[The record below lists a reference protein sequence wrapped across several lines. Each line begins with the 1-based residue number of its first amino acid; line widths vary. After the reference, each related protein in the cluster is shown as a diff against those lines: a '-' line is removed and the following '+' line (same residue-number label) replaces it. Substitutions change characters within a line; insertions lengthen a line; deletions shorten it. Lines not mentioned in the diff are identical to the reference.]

1 MDQDSA
7 NIHLTQ
13 DLFQL
18 FKRLPHLRLN
28 VQPIKGLTNSE
39 HELLVV
45 LRFNTIGEKTM
56 LSASEITGLL
66 HITSSGGTH
75 LFNPL
80 EKAGFITRMQ
90 DPRDRRITLIGLT
103 EKGIE
108 TTNALLTDIH
118 EQFSG
123 LIDYLGEDDSKTFI
137 RLVTMVFDYFAS
149 QPTAQNESG
158 IGRYATQAYS

>member
-1 MDQDSA
+1 MIKNISA
-7 NIHLTQ
+7 TNLTQ

-18 FKRLPHLRLN
+18 FKRLPHLNLN

-45 LRFNTIGEKTM
+45 LRFNTTSEKTL
-56 LSASEITGLL
+56 LSASEITNLL

-80 EKAGFITRMQ
+80 EKAGYITRMQ
-90 DPRDRRITLIGLT
+90 DPGDRRITLIGLT

-108 TTNALLTDIH
+108 ITNALLAEIH
-118 EQFSG
+118 KQFSG
-123 LIDYLGEDDSKTFI
+123 LIDYLGVEDSKTLI
-137 RLVTMVFDYFAS
+137 RLATKAFDYFSVKA
-149 QPTAQNESG
+149 TVEKESVND
-158 IGRYATQAYS
+158 R